1 MKNLKPFL
9 VIAFFLVLIFVLVY
23 SKRNIEYKEEVII
36 SDSDHDARVRLAGE
50 ILEVKIADDAIERS
64 KGLSG
69 VSGIST
75 DWGMLFVFET
85 PGVYAFWMKDMNF
98 PIDIIWFDETG
109 KVVYIKKDVQPE
121 SYPESF
127 VPPKEKTSKYVLE
140 VFSGFSNSHNLK
152 IGDAIEFLPK

>member
-9 VIAFFLVLIFVLVY
+9 IIAFFLVLIFALVY